1 MHERRREFTM
11 KKLILAMALALAA
24 VPALAGETVP
34 DTIYNPNVAE
44 PSYDDVQ
51 SLRILQ
57 PDYGLKAELHLGEPW
72 KRVFESDWLVRE
84 Q

>member
-1 MHERRREFTM
+1 M
-11 KKLILAMALALAA
+11 KKLILAMALMLSAAPVLANEPVS
-24 VPALAGETVP
+24 VPVP
-34 DTIYNPNVAE
+34 DTIYNPNVAV

-57 PDYGLKAELHLGEPW
+57 PDYGLKEELHLDQPW
-72 KRVFESDWLVRE
+72 NRVFENDWLIRE

>member
-1 MHERRREFTM
+1 M
-11 KKLILAMALALAA
+11 KKLILAMAFVLAA
-24 VPALAGETVP
+24 SPALAGEPVSVP
-34 DTIYNPNVAE
+34 LPETIYNPNAAD

-57 PDYGLKAELHLGEPW
+57 PDYGLKEALHLDEPLN
-72 KRVFESDWLVRE
+72 RIFENDWLVRD

>member
-1 MHERRREFTM
+1 M
-11 KKLILAMALALAA
+11 KKPILAMALLLSAA
-24 VPALAGETVP
+24 PALAGEPVSVPVP
-34 DTIYNPNVAE
+34 DTIYNPNVAV

-57 PDYGLKAELHLGEPW
+57 PDYGLKEVLHLGEPW
-72 KRVFESDWLVRE
+72 NRVFENDWLIRE

>member
-1 MHERRREFTM
+1 M
-11 KKLILAMALALAA
+11 KTKTLILALALALTA
-24 VPALAGETVP
+24 APALAYEPVPEP
-34 DTIYNPNVAE
+34 DTIYNPNVPV

-57 PDYGLKAELHLGEPW
+57 PDYGLRVLHLGQPW
-72 KRVFESDWLVRE
+72 NQLFENGWLDR